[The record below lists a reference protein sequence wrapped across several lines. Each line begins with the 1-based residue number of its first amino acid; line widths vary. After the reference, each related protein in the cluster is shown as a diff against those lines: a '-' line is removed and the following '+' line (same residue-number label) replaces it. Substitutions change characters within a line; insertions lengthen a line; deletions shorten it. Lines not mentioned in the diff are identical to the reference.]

1 MVTVKKKKTINYNFS
16 QKHKDYIKRT
26 ADNMFNFAEG
36 AVRAGKTVDH
46 VYAFAHELK
55 TSKDKFH
62 LATGST
68 EANAKLNIGDC
79 NGYGL
84 EYYFRNQSR
93 WGKYK
98 GNECLII
105 KGHSTRYKERVV
117 IFAGAAKADSY
128 KKIRGNSYGMW
139 IATEIN
145 LHHDMTIKEA
155 FNRTIAADKRKIFW
169 DLNPDN
175 PNAFIYTDYIDNYAK
190 KDEQGTLMGGY
201 NYEHFTIDDN
211 INIPEE
217 RKELIKSQYDKDS
230 IWYIRDILGQRC
242 IAEGLIY
249 RTFADDMSANEGK
262 RFYISHKELKEKR
275 FQEINI
281 GVDFGGSGSGH
292 AFSATGITVGYKE
305 VVSLCTERW
314 KEGKE
319 EKSDKVT
326 QYANNIDPDKL
337 GELFVNFVKRV
348 QNTYGHLANINY
360 AYMDSAEQT
369 LIRGLRTALE
379 KAKIFSIDVRNARKS
394 EINDRIRCTRLLMA
408 QGRYRITQDSQ
419 SLVSAL
425 NTAVWNPKNLTQ
437 DERLDDG
444 SSDIDSLDSHE
455 YSWEKE
461 IKNLIEAT

>member
-1 MVTVKKKKTINYNFS
+1 MVTVKKKKTIHYNFS

-26 ADNMFNFAEG
+26 SENMFNFAEG

-55 TSKDKFH
+55 STKDKFH

-84 EYYFRNQSR
+84 EYYFRGQCR

-105 KGHSTRYKERVV
+105 KGHSTGYKERVV
-117 IFAGAAKADSY
+117 IFAGGAKADSF

-175 PNAFIYTDYIDNYAK
+175 PNSFIYKDYIDNYDQK
-190 KDEQGTLMGGY
+190 NKEGTLLGGY

-211 INIPEE
+211 INIPDE
-217 RKELIKSQYDKDS
+217 RKELIKSQYDKES
-230 IWYIRDILGQRC
+230 IWYKRDILGQRC

-249 RTFADDMSANEGK
+249 RIFANEMND
-262 RFYISHKELKEKR
+262 KERKEKR
-275 FQEINI
+275 FVLSKDKLPRFQELNI

-292 AFSATGITVGYKE
+292 AFTLTGITPAYKQL
-305 VVSLCTERW
+305 VTLSSERW
-314 KEGKE
+314 LEGTNCNE
-319 EKSDKVT
+319 VDS
-326 QYANNIDPDKL
+326 DKL
-337 GELFVNFVKRV
+337 GQLLVDFVKRTKE
-348 QNTYGHLANINY
+348 TYGHLGNVEHIY
-360 AYMDSAEQT
+360 CDSAEQV
-369 LIRGLRTALE
+369 LIRSLKAALQ
-379 KAKIFSIDVRNARKS
+379 KAGIYITVRNAMKS
-394 EINDRIRCTRLLMA
+394 EINDRIRCVQILMQ
-408 QGRYRITQDSQ
+408 QGRFFVTEDCKTLIE
-419 SLVSAL
+419 AL
-425 NTAVWNPKNLTQ
+425 NTAIWNPKNIVN

-444 SSDIDSLDSHE
+444 SSDVDSLDSFE
-455 YSWEKE
+455 YTFEKSM
-461 IKNLIEAT
+461 KRLMDANNYS